1 MGLNVFILRYQI
13 SIWSLE
19 KTFKGEYI
27 QEKILTFASVGNL
40 LIFYCRGQK
49 YQFRHYSEI
58 HQ

>member
-13 SIWSLE
+13 SIWSLK

-40 LIFYCRGQK
+40 LLQGA
-49 YQFRHYSEI
+49 EI
-58 HQ
+58 PIQTLQ